1 MDADASE
8 LDREP
13 DICDNEEEYVG
24 VDDEHIYRI
33 EAHAQTQT
41 QPHQNAQPPKI
52 NDHSSDN
59 LAAEGGIPLEAQVND
74 ADPQEVI
81 VIHDPENPKI
91 ERGSKFPDIIAFRKA
106 IRHYAAKEGFEFT
119 GLKTDHTRFIAHCAE
134 EGCPWRIHASKV
146 YGERTIEVIHSSCN
160 NF

>member
-1 MDADASE
+1 MDANASE
-8 LDREP
+8 PDREP
-13 DICDNEEEYVG
+13 DIFDNEEEYVG
-24 VDDEHIYRI
+24 VDDEHIYRT
-33 EAHAQTQT
+33 EAHAQPYA
-41 QPHQNAQPPKI
+41 QPHENAHSPEI

-74 ADPQEVI
+74 ANPQEVI

-106 IRHYAAKEGFEFT
+106 IRHYAVKEVFEFT
-119 GLKTDHTRFIAHCAE
+119 GLKIDRTTFIAHCAA

-146 YGERTIEVIHSSCN
+146 YGERTIGVIHCSCN

>member
-1 MDADASE
+1 M
-8 LDREP
+8 
-13 DICDNEEEYVG
+13 
-24 VDDEHIYRI
+24 
-33 EAHAQTQT
+33 
-41 QPHQNAQPPKI
+41 
-52 NDHSSDN
+52 
-59 LAAEGGIPLEAQVND
+59 ND
-74 ADPQEVI
+74 ANPQEVI

-106 IRHYAAKEGFEFT
+106 IRHYAAKEGFEIT
-119 GLKTDHTRFIAHCAE
+119 RLKTDLTRFIAHCAA